1 MTPST
6 STPVKMSLPLSPQ
19 LETDDPLMEQV
30 GYDNYFLILHC
41 FLKLMSSY
49 LWNILGYACFKRL
62 GKFHVQML
70 SQMVIHHT
78 SVMFG
83 VAVRGWLVRDWKFFC
98 SYAWSCNAYFHTDY
112 CKFYP
117 AKTTYFAAT
126 DRYCWLIICYKNL
139 ASCCPTGGMI
149 PLLTYNFVALSWTTS
164 FFHISDT
171 WFLDWYQPAWFSWD
185 AFLYERCCKFINLN

>member
-19 LETDDPLMEQV
+19 LEKDDPLMEQV

-49 LWNILGYACFKRL
+49 LWNILGYACL

-117 AKTTYFAAT
+117 AKYTDFAAT
-126 DRYCWLIICYKNL
+126 
-139 ASCCPTGGMI
+139 I

-164 FFHISDT
+164 FFTFQTPDFSIGIS
-171 WFLDWYQPAWFSWD
+171 QPDSPETHSSMRD
-185 AFLYERCCKFINLN
+185 AVSSSI